1 MNVYLV
7 HPVELSLPSELGGT
21 ARDAVHGRGEGGNLP
36 VAVLLSRVFK
46 VAFSV
51 VAILLLR

>member
-36 VAVLLSRVFK
+36 VAVLLSLVFK